1 MLHRILIPLKQSTKN
16 YNRNT
21 NTKKKKIIRKTAVK
35 VKIFHK
41 LALQTKEDKRY
52 REIYVNSDNK
62 QRGISN
68 QILP

>member
-21 NTKKKKIIRKTAVK
+21 DAKKKRIIRKTAVK

-41 LALQTKEDKRY
+41 LALQTKEDKR
-52 REIYVNSDNK
+52 
-62 QRGISN
+62 
-68 QILP
+68 